1 MMGPVSLR
9 WIVVLVAWAVLFGV
23 GTTLGGFFLMEA
35 EGLAGDDT
43 GFALNKMVLMA
54 LALFVVASAL
64 PFVPGAEIGW
74 VMLAAFGAPVVL
86 PVYLCMVLAL
96 SLAFCMGR
104 LVPPVMLQRVFRFLY
119 LRRAA
124 ELVEHTA
131 GMTPHERQA
140 VLAERA
146 PAAIGPVLLRHR
158 YLALAVAFNIPG
170 NSVAGGGGG
179 LALFAGLSRLFSWP
193 GFLTCVV
200 LAVAPI
206 PAMVW
211 LLGWSP

>member
-1 MMGPVSLR
+1 MIGPVTLR
-9 WIVVLVAWAVLFGV
+9 WVLVLTLWVALFGGGAMV
-23 GTTLGGFFLMEA
+23 GGFFLMEA
-35 EGLAGDDT
+35 EVLADEDNR
-43 GFALNKMVLMA
+43 FAMNKMVLMI

-74 VMLAAFGAPVVL
+74 IMLAAFGAPVVL

-104 LVPPVMLQRVFRFLY
+104 LVPPAMLQRVFRFLN

-124 ELVEHTA
+124 ELVERTA

-146 PAAIGPVLLRHR
+146 PAAIGPALLRHR

-193 GFLTCVV
+193 GFLACVL

-211 LLGWSP
+211 VLGWSP